1 MSDMPIHGETRKT
14 APTRVAPIHFVLA
27 AALAA
32 ALFALPA
39 RAEQVE
45 LTVLFTSDM
54 HAHVLPSDDVREKP
68 ARGSIAQAATLITR
82 IRGERPNTI
91 VLDGGD
97 AIQGTPL
104 SHYALVAPG
113 ADGVDPTIAAM
124 NLVGYDAAV
133 LGNHEFNYGLD
144 VLRRSLGQS
153 RFPWLAANMTGA
165 REARLPV
172 GDDLVVTRG
181 GVRVGIL
188 GLTNP
193 NIPHWDPESHW
204 RGLAF
209 TDLLEVARVRV
220 AALRTRADV
229 VIVLLHTGF
238 ERNLDSGAVDGS
250 DFENFAWRVA
260 QVPGIDLLLTGHTH
274 VNIPPRQVN
283 GTWVAQPGRWA
294 EFVTRFDLTL
304 ERSGGAVRIT
314 RTAGV
319 NLPTGMEVPRDDVL
333 ASGAAIHARTLAE
346 LARPIGTLETPLRI
360 SGVPSRDDAGIDL
373 IHAVQ
378 LEASGAD
385 LSLAAPLG
393 FSRIEFQAGPAT
405 PRLAHALYP
414 YPNTLVVVR
423 ISGAQL
429 ADVLEH
435 AVRGWQTVE
444 CKATGCT
451 LLRDPE
457 FPSYNYD
464 NLAGATYLV
473 DPTAPVGHR
482 IRGLRVK
489 GAAVAPQQLFTLA
502 INSYRAAGG
511 GNYPYLATA
520 ERIREIDRPMV
531 ELLIEYFTRHGR
543 ITPAADDNWA
553 FILPLREA
561 VMSNAGASTTPKPD
575 AGPAAIQATPGL

>member
-1 MSDMPIHGETRKT
+1 MRTQTGRHG
-14 APTRVAPIHFVLA
+14 AI
-27 AALAA
+27 ALALSA
-32 ALFALPA
+32 AFVACIALPA

-104 SHYALVAPG
+104 SHYALIASG

-124 NLVGYDAAV
+124 NLIGYDAAV

-153 RFPWLAANMTGA
+153 RFPWLAANLAGA

-172 GDDLVVTRG
+172 GDERIVTRG

-204 RGLAF
+204 RGLSF
-209 TDLLEVARVRV
+209 SDPVEVARLRV

-229 VIVLLHTGF
+229 VIVLLHSGF
-238 ERNLDSGAVDGS
+238 ERNLDSGAADGS

-304 ERSGGAVRIT
+304 EHSGAAVRIT

-319 NLPTGMEVPRDDVL
+319 NLPTEKELAREDVL
-333 ASGAAIHARTLAE
+333 ASAAAIHARTLAE

-360 SGVPSRDDAGIDL
+360 AGVPSRDDAAIDL

-378 LEASGAD
+378 LDASGAD

-393 FSRIEFQAGPAT
+393 FSRIEFPAGPAT

-429 ADVLEH
+429 GDVLEH
-435 AVRGWQTVE
+435 TVRGWKTVE
-444 CKATGCT
+444 CAATGCT

-464 NLAGATYLV
+464 NLAGATYLI

-489 GAAVAPQQLFTLA
+489 GAAVTKDESFTLA

-511 GNYPYLATA
+511 GNYPHLQTA
-520 ERIREIDRPMV
+520 ERVREIDRPMV
-531 ELLIEYFTRHGR
+531 ELLIDYFTRHGKVA
-543 ITPAADDNWA
+543 PSADDNWA
-553 FILPLREA
+553 FVLPLREA
-561 VMSNAGASTTPKPD
+561 AMSKLGAATTPKPE
-575 AGPAAIQATPGL
+575 ANSAVTPPR